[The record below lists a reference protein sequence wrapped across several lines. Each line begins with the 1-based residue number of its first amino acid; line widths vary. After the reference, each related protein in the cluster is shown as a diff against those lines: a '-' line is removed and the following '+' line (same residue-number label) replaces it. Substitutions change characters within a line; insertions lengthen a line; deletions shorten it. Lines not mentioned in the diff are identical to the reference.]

1 MSHRNAE
8 IVICGAGIA
17 GISTAWRLA
26 VQHGMRDVVLVDV
39 WPPMTLTSD
48 KSTEAYRNWWP
59 GPDDAMVR
67 LMNRSIDLLEEMA
80 VASDNRF
87 LMNRRGYLYVT
98 ADPERVERMRAAGVL
113 ASSYGAGPLRI
124 HSGGTGGPD
133 YSPAQAEGWQNQPD
147 GADLILD
154 NDLLEKTFP
163 YLAPDTLAV
172 LHARRCGWFSGQQLG
187 MLMLEEARAAGVEV
201 IQGRVE
207 WIETSGGRISS
218 VQVGQSGGVVSI
230 ATPRFVVAAGPM
242 LREVGALLG
251 LELPVFSE
259 LHLKVSIEDHLGVV
273 PRDAPFMIWED
284 PQRLDWSEE
293 ECDFVAELPDG
304 ELLLGEMPPGVHA
317 RIEGGGESRHLLI
330 LWPYHLDPVAE
341 NFPLPIP
348 EHYAEICLRGI
359 SAMIPG
365 LGAYVERM
373 PKPWIDGGYYTK
385 TKDNRPLVGPLPI
398 EGAFAHS
405 ALSGYGLM
413 ASCATSELVAA
424 HITGGKLPAYAPSF
438 HPARFEDEEYLA
450 KIAEWEDTTQ
460 L

>member
-1 MSHRNAE
+1 MKTAE

-17 GISTAWRLA
+17 GISTAWQLA
-26 VQHGMRDVVLVDV
+26 VQQGMKNVVLVDER
-39 WPPMTLTSD
+39 PPMTLTSD

-67 LMNRSIDLLEEMA
+67 LMNRSIDLLEEMS

-87 LMNRRGYLYVT
+87 LMNRRGYLYAT
-98 ADPERVERMRAAGVL
+98 ADPARVTAMQAAGVL

-124 HSGGTGGPD
+124 HAGGAGGPD
-133 YSPAQAEGWQNQPD
+133 YQPAPADGWKGQPD

-154 NDLLEKTFP
+154 EGLLRETFP
-163 YLAPDTLAV
+163 CLSPDTFAV

-187 MLMLEEARAAGVEV
+187 MLMLEEARAAGAEV
-201 IQGRVE
+201 IEGRVE
-207 WIETSGGRISS
+207 WIETSGGRVSS
-218 VQVGQSGGVVSI
+218 VQIGTDSEILSV
-230 ATPRFVVAAGPM
+230 ATPRFVLAAGPM
-242 LREVGALLG
+242 LKEVGALLG

-284 PQRLDWSEE
+284 PQRLDWSDEE
-293 ECDFVAELPDG
+293 LAFVAELPDG
-304 ELLLGEMPPGVHA
+304 ELLLGEMPSGVHT
-317 RIEGGGESRHLLI
+317 RIEGGGKSRHLLI

-348 EHYAEICLRGI
+348 DHYAEICVRGI
-359 SAMIPG
+359 STMIPG

-373 PKPWIDGGYYTK
+373 PKPYIDGGYYTK
-385 TKDNRPLVGPLPI
+385 TKDNRPLAGPLPI
-398 EGAFAHS
+398 EGAFVHG

-413 ASCATSELVAA
+413 ASAATSELVAA
-424 HITGGKLPAYAPSF
+424 QIMASELPDYASAF

-450 KIAEWEDTTQ
+450 KIADWDDATQ